1 MKVVR
6 KVRKLSKLVTVS
18 AKIPEELKKK
28 MNNLNIKP
36 SEIIKEA
43 IENEIKRRE
52 IEELK
57 ETLEEVK
64 PILAKLSVER
74 VVKSIREDRE
84 SR

>member
-1 MKVVR
+1 M
-6 KVRKLSKLVTVS
+6 SKLVTVS

-36 SEIIKEA
+36 SEIIKKA

>member
-1 MKVVR
+1 M
-6 KVRKLSKLVTVS
+6 SKLVTVS

-28 MNNLNIKP
+28 MNHLNIKP
-36 SEIIKEA
+36 SEIIKKA
-43 IENEIKRRE
+43 IENEIERRE

-64 PILAKLSVER
+64 PLFAKLSVER
-74 VVKSIREDRE
+74 AVKSIREDRE